1 MALRLFLTSDL
12 HLGMKFAGY
21 PDAPRAALVE
31 ARFTCLDRVVA
42 AANEARADLLVIAGD
57 LFETV
62 NVARRDVA
70 RAAKSISGFR
80 GKLTAVL
87 PGNHDYIAA
96 DDELWRRFRD
106 SAGDS
111 VLLLDQQRPYPL
123 LHYDLDACLYP
134 GPCTAK
140 HSATNAIGW
149 VREAVRE
156 DARAPGGERAAAGD
170 AARHRIGVAHG
181 SLEGFSPDM
190 DQRYYPMRPQELIE
204 TGVRI
209 WLLGHTHLP
218 FPRTA
223 GARDTI
229 FCAGTP
235 EPDGFDCTHE
245 GYAWV
250 LEVAD
255 DGGLKTRA
263 VQTGLLR
270 FVDETR
276 EIRTAAELERT
287 ERDHAGDESRNTL
300 LKLHLSGRAP
310 REVLSAVEAV
320 RARMASSLLH
330 LDLRAEELREEI
342 TPDAIDHEYP
352 AGSFPHSLLT
362 SLFHDDDLEALR
374 ISHELLGEMRS

>member
-21 PDAPRAALVE
+21 PDAARAALVE
-31 ARFTCLDRVVA
+31 ARFTCLDRIVG

-87 PGNHDYIAA
+87 PGNHDYIAG

-111 VLLLDQQRPYPL
+111 ELLLDRQKPYPL
-123 LHYDLDACLYP
+123 QHYDLDACLYP

-149 VREAVRE
+149 VREVVR
-156 DARAPGGERAAAGD
+156 GEAGD
-170 AARHRIGVAHG
+170 ATRHRIGVAHG

-190 DQRYYPMRPQELIE
+190 DGRYYPMRPQELVE

-245 GYAWV
+245 GYAWI
-250 LEVAD
+250 LDVAD

-270 FVDETR
+270 FVDDTR
-276 EIRTAAELERT
+276 EIRTAAELERM
-287 ERDHAGDESRNTL
+287 ERDYSGAASRNIL
-300 LKLHLSGRAP
+300 LRLRLAGRAP
-310 REVLSAVEAV
+310 REVLSAVGA
-320 RARMASSLLH
+320 AGSRMAGTLLH

-342 TPDAIDHEYP
+342 TPDAIDREYP

-362 SLFHDDDLEALR
+362 SLFHDDDQEALR
-374 ISHELLGEMRS
+374 IAHELLGELRS

>member
-1 MALRLFLTSDL
+1 MALRVFLTSDL

-21 PDAPRAALVE
+21 PDAARAALVE
-31 ARFTCLDRVVA
+31 ARFTCLDRIVA
-42 AANEARADLLVIAGD
+42 AANDARSDLLVIAGD

-62 NVARRDVA
+62 SVARRDVA
-70 RAAKSISGFR
+70 RAAGSISGFR
-80 GKLTAVL
+80 GRLAAVL
-87 PGNHDYIAA
+87 PGNHDYISG

-111 VLLLDQQRPYPL
+111 VLLLDQQKPYPL
-123 LHYDLDACLYP
+123 AHYDLDACLYP

-140 HSATNAIGW
+140 HSASNAIGW
-149 VREAVRE
+149 VRSA
-156 DARAPGGERAAAGD
+156 AAAPGSEH
-170 AARHRIGVAHG
+170 AARHHIGVAHG

-190 DQRYYPMRPQELIE
+190 DGRYYPMRPQELIE
-204 TGVRI
+204 TGVRT

-245 GYAWV
+245 GFAWI
-250 LEVAD
+250 LDVAD
-255 DGGLKTRA
+255 DGSLKTRA
-263 VQTGLLR
+263 VRTGLLR
-270 FVDETR
+270 FVDESR
-276 EIRTAAELERT
+276 EIRTAAELERL
-287 ERDHAGDESRNTL
+287 ERDYAGEQSRTTL

-310 REVLSAVEAV
+310 REVLSAVETV
-320 RARMASSLLH
+320 RTRMAGSLLH

-342 TPDAIDHEYP
+342 TPEAIDREYP

-362 SLFHDDDLEALR
+362 TLFHDDDQEALR
-374 ISHELLGEMRS
+374 IAHELLGEMRS

>member
-21 PDAPRAALVE
+21 PDAARAALVE
-31 ARFTCLDRVVA
+31 ARFTCLDRIVG

-87 PGNHDYIAA
+87 PGNHDYIAG

-111 VLLLDQQRPYPL
+111 VLLLDRQKPYPL
-123 LHYDLDACLYP
+123 QHYDLDACLYP
-134 GPCTAK
+134 GPCIAK

-149 VREAVRE
+149 VREVVR
-156 DARAPGGERAAAGD
+156 GEAGD
-170 AARHRIGVAHG
+170 ATRHRIGVAHG

-190 DQRYYPMRPQELIE
+190 DGRYYPMRPQELVE

-245 GYAWV
+245 GYAWI
-250 LEVAD
+250 LDVAD

-270 FVDETR
+270 FVDDTR
-276 EIRTAAELERT
+276 EIRTAAELERM
-287 ERDHAGDESRNTL
+287 ERDYSGAASRNIL
-300 LKLHLSGRAP
+300 LRLRLAGRAP
-310 REVLSAVEAV
+310 REVLSAVGA
-320 RARMASSLLH
+320 AGSRMAGTLLH

-342 TPDAIDHEYP
+342 TPDAIDREYP

-362 SLFHDDDLEALR
+362 SLFHDDDQEALR
-374 ISHELLGEMRS
+374 IAHELLGELRS

>member
-1 MALRLFLTSDL
+1 M
-12 HLGMKFAGY
+12 
-21 PDAPRAALVE
+21 
-31 ARFTCLDRVVA
+31 
-42 AANEARADLLVIAGD
+42 
-57 LFETV
+57 
-62 NVARRDVA
+62 
-70 RAAKSISGFR
+70 
-80 GKLTAVL
+80 L
-87 PGNHDYIAA
+87 PGNHDYIAG

-111 VLLLDQQRPYPL
+111 VLLLDRQKPYPL
-123 LHYDLDACLYP
+123 QHYDLDACLYP

-149 VREAVRE
+149 VREVVR
-156 DARAPGGERAAAGD
+156 GEAGD
-170 AARHRIGVAHG
+170 ATRHRIGVAHG

-190 DQRYYPMRPQELIE
+190 DGRYYPMRPQELVE

-245 GYAWV
+245 GYAWI
-250 LEVAD
+250 LDVAD

-270 FVDETR
+270 FVDDTR
-276 EIRTAAELERT
+276 EIRTAAELERM
-287 ERDHAGDESRNTL
+287 ERDYSGAASRNIL
-300 LKLHLSGRAP
+300 LRLRLAGRAP
-310 REVLSAVEAV
+310 REVLSAVGA
-320 RARMASSLLH
+320 AGSRMAGTLLH

-342 TPDAIDHEYP
+342 TPDAIDREYP

-362 SLFHDDDLEALR
+362 SLFHDDDQEALR
-374 ISHELLGEMRS
+374 IAHELLGELRS

>member
-31 ARFTCLDRVVA
+31 ARFTCLDRLVA

-62 NVARRDVA
+62 NVARRDVT
-70 RAAKSISGFR
+70 RAAESISGFR

-87 PGNHDYIAA
+87 PGNHDYIAR

-111 VLLLDQQRPYPL
+111 VLLLDQQKPYPL
-123 LHYDLDACLYP
+123 QHYDLDACLYP

-149 VREAVRE
+149 VREAV
-156 DARAPGGERAAAGD
+156 DAGGGQGLQ
-170 AARHRIGVAHG
+170 IGVAHG

-190 DQRYYPMRPQELIE
+190 DGRYYPMRPQELLA

-245 GYAWV
+245 GFAWS
-250 LEVAD
+250 LAVAD
-255 DGGLKTRA
+255 DGALKTRP

-270 FVDETR
+270 FIDETR
-276 EIRTAAELERT
+276 EIRTAAELERL
-287 ERDHAGDESRNTL
+287 ERDYAGAESRNTL
-300 LKLHLSGRAP
+300 LRLHLSGRAP
-310 REVLSAVEAV
+310 REVLSAVGA
-320 RARMASSLLH
+320 AGSRMSASLLL

-342 TPDAIDHEYP
+342 TPEAIDREYP
-352 AGSFPHSLLT
+352 GGSFPHSLLT
-362 SLFHDDDLEALR
+362 SLFHDDDQEALR
-374 ISHELLGEMRS
+374 IAHDLLGELRS